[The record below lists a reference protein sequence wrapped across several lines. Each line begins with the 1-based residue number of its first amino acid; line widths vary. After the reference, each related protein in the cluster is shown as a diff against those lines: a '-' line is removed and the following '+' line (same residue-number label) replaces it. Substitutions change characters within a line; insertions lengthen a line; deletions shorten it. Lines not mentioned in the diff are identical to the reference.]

1 MRWSLQMV
9 LTFLGATIALAVLF
23 AVWALASPIGSSADE
38 DFHLGSIWCA
48 DQPSNHCMAVEGSGG
63 SLFLVPTVAGT
74 ETCYLEGYL
83 EASRNSA
90 ECLLDAQ
97 DNERFVETHRVN
109 NVAGYYPPMFYR
121 TMQTF
126 VGADPTTSVIAI
138 RIANSVL
145 AVLILSL
152 LFFSS
157 QRWLMQPLSLAL
169 VVGLVPFGLF
179 FIPSVN
185 PSSWA
190 IVGVFSFWAFF
201 LTWLGGDKALSRIG
215 VARLVGL
222 GLSGALV
229 ISSRS
234 DAALYAGVTTAV
246 AILIAWPK
254 VRHHAR
260 RLWVLAI
267 PMPFLLWGLAF
278 RFNSLAGLVG
288 FIPTTQT
295 DKSGVEAAGAVVGDL
310 IRNVAEIPA
319 FLAGAL
325 GANAPDFDQSSAFLY
340 GIGSVDIRMPSI
352 LPLITVGMVISV
364 LFLSMRTL
372 SRRRALGIGV
382 LLGTLTLVPVL
393 ATSRFAYQYSYAPRT
408 IYPLLL
414 ASIAIALM
422 VLPRRSL
429 HLSKVQVT
437 LLAIGFSV
445 ANAVALLTTVRRY
458 TNGQS
463 ETWLSFFFA
472 PEWWWALGPSP
483 QVVVV
488 IGSLAGVGVA
498 IGLVRI
504 VYNPRLGARVD

>member
-1 MRWSLQMV
+1 MLLVLIAWSMS
-9 LTFLGATIALAVLF
+9 
-23 AVWALASPIGSSADE
+23 SPLGSSADE

-48 DQPSNHCMAVEGSGG
+48 GGPTLQCQLVERGGQLLYAIPSDIARESCYLSGYLNASQASASCLSEQSSDQE
-63 SLFLVPTVAGT
+63 LVP
-74 ETCYLEGYL
+74 
-83 EASRNSA
+83 
-90 ECLLDAQ
+90 
-97 DNERFVETHRVN
+97 THRVN

-121 TMQTF
+121 TMHAL
-126 VGADPTTSVIAI
+126 VGADPTTSVIAM
-138 RIANSVL
+138 RIANGLL
-145 AVLILSL
+145 AIIILGL
-152 LFFSS
+152 LLFSS
-157 QRWLMQPLSLAL
+157 QQWLKRPLALSL
-169 VVGLVPFGLF
+169 VVGLVPFGVF

-190 IVGVFSFWAFF
+190 MVGVFSFWAFF
-201 LTWLGGDKALSRIG
+201 LAWLAGDRALSRIG

-229 ISSRS
+229 VSSRS

-246 AILIAWPK
+246 AILVAWPR
-254 VRHHAR
+254 VRVHAR

-267 PMPFLLWGLAF
+267 PIPFLLWGLAF

-288 FIPTTQT
+288 FVPTTQT
-295 DKSGVEAAGAVVGDL
+295 DASGAEAAGAVVGDL
-310 IRNVAEIPA
+310 IRNAAEIPA

-352 LPLITVGMVISV
+352 LPLITVGMVLSV
-364 LFLSMRTL
+364 LFVSMRTL
-372 SRRRALGIGV
+372 PKRRALGIAL
-382 LLGTLTLVPVL
+382 LLGTLTLVPL
-393 ATSRFAYQYSYAPRT
+393 MATSRFAYQYSYAPRT

-422 VLPRRSL
+422 VFPWKKLE
-429 HLSKVQVT
+429 LSKVQVT
-437 LLAIGFSV
+437 LLAISFSV

-463 ETWLSFFFA
+463 ETWLSFFFT
-472 PEWWWALGPSP
+472 PEWWWDFGPSP
-483 QVVVV
+483 QVVVL

-498 IGLVRI
+498 IGLAGI
-504 VYNPRLGARVD
+504 VYNPRLGSRVG

>member
-1 MRWSLQMV
+1 MRGRSKTSVALFTGWLLILLACWSL
-9 LTFLGATIALAVLF
+9 
-23 AVWALASPIGSSADE
+23 ASAIGSSADE

-48 DQPSNHCMAVEGSGG
+48 TGDGPTCQVTARTGEVRYAVPRGI
-63 SLFLVPTVAGT
+63 AG
-74 ETCYLEGYL
+74 ETCYLQGYL

-97 DNERFVETHRVN
+97 GDEGFVETHRVN
-109 NVAGYYPPMFYR
+109 NVAGYYPPILYR
-121 TMQTF
+121 TMHTF
-126 VGADPTTSVIAI
+126 VGEDPTRSVIAM
-138 RIANSVL
+138 RIANGAL
-145 AVLILSL
+145 AVLTLGL
-152 LFFSS
+152 LLLSS
-157 QRWLMQPLSLAL
+157 QQWLRRPLAL
-169 VVGLVPFGLF
+169 GLIVALVPFGVF

-201 LTWLGGDKALSRIG
+201 LSWLASDQALSRIG
-215 VARLVGL
+215 VMRLIGL
-222 GLSGALV
+222 GLSGAMV
-229 ISSRS
+229 VSSRS

-246 AILIAWPK
+246 AILVAWPK
-254 VRHHAR
+254 VRVHAR

-267 PMPFLLWGLAF
+267 PIPFLLWGLAF

-288 FIPTTQT
+288 FVPTTQT
-295 DKSGVEAAGAVVGDL
+295 DASGVEAAGAVVGDL
-310 IRNVAEIPA
+310 VRNALEIPA

-352 LPLITVGMVISV
+352 LPLITVGMVLSV
-364 LFLSMRTL
+364 LFVSMRTL
-372 SRRRALGIGV
+372 SKRRALGIA
-382 LLGTLTLVPVL
+382 LLLVALTLVPL
-393 ATSRFAYQYSYAPRT
+393 MATSRFAYQYSYAPRT

-422 VLPRRSL
+422 VFPWKKLE
-429 HLSKVQVT
+429 LSKVQVT
-437 LLAIGFSV
+437 LLAVGFSV

-463 ETWLSFFFA
+463 ETWLSFFFT
-472 PEWWWALGPSP
+472 PEWWWDFGPSP
-483 QVVVV
+483 QVVVL

-498 IGLVRI
+498 IGLARI
-504 VYNPRLGARVD
+504 VYNPRLGSRVG